1 MNSSYITIKIKGS
14 GNKNIFCPT
23 DSFHEENR
31 TDIIKINNQI
41 KTPVYAIQNLNSG
54 TNIVIF
60 EWTLDREDYSHIFH
74 GCPNII
80 EIDISIFKTPQV
92 KYLGNMFG
100 ECSSLTSINF
110 ANFDSNSAEDMGA
123 MFFGCKN

>member
-1 MNSSYITIKIKGS
+1 VEAQPIPGL
-14 GNKNIFCPT
+14 
-23 DSFHEENR
+23 SFR
-31 TDIIKINNQI
+31 RI
-41 KTPVYAIQNLNSG
+41 G
-54 TNIVIF
+54 
-60 EWTLDREDYSHIFH
+60 DY
-74 GCPNII
+74 CA
-80 EIDISIFKTPQV
+80 IFKTPQV